1 MHAQHRPGAGNFREN
16 NRCRNGHDVTAVDAL
31 VDYKGN
37 QVCRIC
43 ITEARIRWR
52 QNRRRKGKLVSTCQR
67 CGREKF
73 RDDRLM
79 CFACKDAT
87 RGERAR
93 TPAQVDSA
101 LTDAILLE
109 TAPHWVKADL
119 AEHAAWL
126 AAERYRGLN
135 P

>member
-1 MHAQHRPGAGNFREN
+1 M
-16 NRCRNGHDVTAVDAL
+16 TAADAL
-31 VDYKGN
+31 VAYKGN
-37 QVCRIC
+37 QVCRVC
-43 ITEARIRWR
+43 ITEARVRWR
-52 QNRRRKGKLVSTCQR
+52 LNRRRKGKLVNSCQR
-67 CGREKF
+67 CGREKY

-101 LTDAILLE
+101 LIDAILLE
-109 TAPHWVKADL
+109 VAPQWVKLDPL
-119 AEHAAWL
+119 EHAPYIAFMRL
-126 AAERYRGLN
+126 RGLN